1 MNYYICSELN
11 LIRMKILSIH
21 DLEKIRRSAETA
33 LRLRE
38 ESNDKVTEN
47 SCGLA
52 LGSQHLQILICGGTG
67 CKASSSHL
75 IADNLNKILKESGIA
90 DKVEVITTGCF
101 GFCEKGPIV
110 KIIPDNTFYTQV
122 TPEDAEEIVKEHI
135 IGGKKIERLLYT
147 DPKTEQKVSDSKHM
161 DFYRKQLRIALRN
174 CGFIDPENIEEYIA
188 RNGYV
193 ALANYL
199 LNHTPDRVIDVIK
212 RSGLRGRG
220 GGGFPTGLKWELTAR
235 QESDIKYVVCNADE
249 GDPGAFMD
257 RSIMEGD
264 PHSIIEAMALCGYS
278 IGASKGLVYIRA
290 EYPLAIHRLKTAI
303 TQAREYGLLGGHI
316 LGTDFCF
323 DIDIRY
329 GAGAFV
335 CGEETALIHSMEGK
349 RGEPTLKPPFPA
361 ESGYQNKP
369 TNVNN
374 VETLANIPII
384 LINGAEWFA
393 SIGTER
399 SKGTKVFALA
409 GKINNVGLI
418 EVPMGTTLREV
429 IYEIGG
435 GIKGDK
441 KFKAVQTGGPSGG
454 CLTEK
459 HLDTPIDFDNLL
471 AAGSMMGSGGMI
483 VMDEDDCMV
492 SVSRFYLDFTVEES
506 CGKCTPCRIGNKR
519 LLELL
524 NKITEGRG
532 TEKDLDTLAT
542 LGQVIKDTAL
552 CGLGQTSPNP
562 VLSTL
567 DNFYDEYLEH
577 VRDKTCRA
585 KQCKS
590 LLTYTINPEHC
601 IGCHLCAKNCPA
613 DAISGLVRKPH
624 VINPDKCIKCGMCMA
639 RCKFKAILVC

>member
-1 MNYYICSELN
+1 
-11 LIRMKILSIH
+11 MKVLTIH
-21 DLEKIRRSAETA
+21 DLKTIREKAEKA
-33 LRLRE
+33 LLLRE
-38 ESNDKVTEN
+38 QSNEVVAAQC
-47 SCGLA
+47 CGLA
-52 LGSQHLQILICGGTG
+52 VGTEHLQILICGGTG
-67 CKASSSHL
+67 CKASSSHV
-75 IADNLNKILKESGIA
+75 IAEKLQQALEKNNIA
-90 DKVEVITTGCF
+90 DKVDVITTGCF

-122 TPEDAEEIVKEHI
+122 IPGDAEEIVSEHI
-135 IGGKKIERLLYT
+135 IGGRKIERLLYI
-147 DPKTEQKVSDSKHM
+147 DPKTEQTVSDSKHM
-161 DFYRKQLRIALRN
+161 DFYRKQMRIALRN

-188 RNGYV
+188 LNGYT
-193 ALANYL
+193 ALADSL
-199 LNHTPDRVIDVIK
+199 LAKKPQEVIDLIK

-220 GGGFPTGLKWELTAR
+220 GGGFPTGKKWELAHK
-235 QESDIKYVVCNADE
+235 QQADMKYVVCNADE

-264 PHSIIEAMALCGYS
+264 PHSIIEAMAICGYS
-278 IGASKGLVYIRA
+278 IGSPKGLVYIRA
-290 EYPLAIHRLKTAI
+290 EYPLAIQRLKIAI
-303 TQAREYGLLGGHI
+303 AQAREYGLLGNNI
-316 LGTDFCF
+316 LGTDFSF
-323 DIDIRY
+323 DIEIRY

-361 ESGYQNKP
+361 EEGYLGKP

-384 LINGAEWFA
+384 LTKGPEWFS

-435 GIKGDK
+435 GIKGGK

-471 AAGSMMGSGGMI
+471 AEGSMMGSGGMI

-492 SVSRFYLDFTVEES
+492 SVARFYLDFTVEES

-524 NKITEGRG
+524 NKITQGRG
-532 TEKDLDTLAT
+532 TEKDLKTLST

-567 DNFYDEYLEH
+567 NNFYDEYLEH
-577 VRDKTCRA
+577 VKDKTCRA

-590 LLTYTINPEHC
+590 LLTYTISPELC

-613 DAISGLVRKPH
+613 DAIMGDVRKPH
-624 VINPDKCIKCGMCMA
+624 VINPETCIKCGMCMA
-639 RCKFKAILVC
+639 RCKFKAINVC

>member
-1 MNYYICSELN
+1 
-11 LIRMKILSIH
+11 MKVMTTE
-21 DLEKIRRSAETA
+21 DLKAVKAGASKR
-33 LRLRE
+33 LLLRE
-38 ESNDKVTEN
+38 QGDRTTDGLCHGLGPGTE
-47 SCGLA
+47 
-52 LGSQHLQILICGGTG
+52 HLQVLICGGTG
-67 CKASSSHL
+67 CKASSSAT
-75 IADNLNKILKESGIA
+75 ICEKIREKLKEKGI
-90 DKVEVITTGCF
+90 DSQVDVVTTGCF
-101 GFCEKGPIV
+101 GFCEKGPVV

-122 TPEDAEEIVKEHI
+122 KPEDAEEIVTGHI
-135 IGGKKIERLLYT
+135 IGGRRVERLLYE
-147 DPKTEQKVSDSKHM
+147 DPKTGEHVSDYKHIG
-161 DFYRKQLRIALRN
+161 FYRKQMRVALRN

-188 RNGYV
+188 RDGYM
-193 ALANYL
+193 ALADCI
-199 LNHTPDRVIDVIK
+199 LNKTPEDVIDEVT

-220 GGGFPTGLKWELTAR
+220 GGGFPTGVKWGFAR
-235 QESDIKYVVCNADE
+235 KSVSDIKYVVCNADE

-264 PHSIIEAMALCGYS
+264 PHSIVEAMAICGYS
-278 IGASKGLVYIRA
+278 TGSSRGLVYIRA

-303 TQAREYGLLGGHI
+303 AQAREYGLLGEDI
-316 LGTDFCF
+316 LGSGFSF
-323 DIDIRY
+323 DIEIRY

-349 RGEPTLKPPFPA
+349 RGEPTMKPPFPA
-361 ESGYQNKP
+361 ESGYLGKP

-374 VETLANIPII
+374 VETFANIPVI
-384 LINGAEWFA
+384 LTRGAGWFS
-393 SIGTER
+393 SIGTAK

-435 GIKGDK
+435 GIKGGK

-459 HLDTPIDFDNLL
+459 HLDIPIDFDTLL
-471 AAGSMMGSGGMI
+471 AEGSMMGSGGMI

-492 SVSRFYLDFTVEES
+492 SVARFYLDFTVEES

-519 LLELL
+519 LLETL

-532 TEKDLDTLAT
+532 TEADLKTLSV
-542 LGQVIKDTAL
+542 LGKVVKDTAL

-567 DNFYDEYLEH
+567 NNFYDEYLEH
-577 VRDKTCRA
+577 VRDHKCRA
-585 KQCKS
+585 RQCKA
-590 LLTYTINPEHC
+590 LLTYSIDSSLC

-613 DAISGLVRKPH
+613 DAIIGDVRKPH
-624 VINPDKCIKCGMCMA
+624 VINPNKCIRCGMCMA
-639 RCKFKAILVC
+639 RCRFKAISVY

>member
-1 MNYYICSELN
+1 
-11 LIRMKILSIH
+11 MKVLTIH
-21 DLEKIRRSAETA
+21 DLKIIKKRAEGT
-33 LRLRE
+33 LLLRE
-38 ESNDKVTEN
+38 ESNETVAMQC
-47 SCGLA
+47 CGLA
-52 LGSQHLQILICGGTG
+52 LGTEHLQILICGGTG
-67 CKASSSHL
+67 CKASDSHI
-75 IADNLNKILKESGIA
+75 IAERLQQALERNNIA
-90 DKVEVITTGCF
+90 DKVDIITTGCF

-122 TPEDAEEIVKEHI
+122 VPDDADEIVREHI
-135 IGGKKIERLLYT
+135 IGGRKIKRLLYI
-147 DPKTEQKVSDSKHM
+147 DPKTEKTVSDSKHM
-161 DFYRKQLRIALRN
+161 DFYRKQMRIALRN

-188 RNGYV
+188 LDGYM
-193 ALANYL
+193 ALADSL
-199 LNHTPDRVIDVIK
+199 LHKKPEEVIDVIK

-220 GGGFPTGLKWELTAR
+220 GGGFPTGKKWEFAYK
-235 QESDIKYVVCNADE
+235 QQADMKYVVCNADE

-264 PHSIIEAMALCGYS
+264 PHSIVEAMAVCGYS
-278 IGASKGLVYIRA
+278 IGSPKGLVYIRA
-290 EYPLAIHRLKTAI
+290 EYPLAIQRLKIAI
-303 TQAREYGLLGGHI
+303 AQAREYGLLGKNI
-316 LGTDFCF
+316 FGTDFSF
-323 DIDIRY
+323 DIEIRY

-361 ESGYQNKP
+361 EAGYLGKP

-384 LINGAEWFA
+384 LTKGVEWFA

-435 GIKGDK
+435 GIKGGK

-471 AAGSMMGSGGMI
+471 AEGSMMGSGGMI

-519 LLELL
+519 LLEML

-532 TEKDLDTLAT
+532 TMKDLDALST
-542 LGQVIKDTAL
+542 LGKVIKDTAL

-567 DNFYDEYLEH
+567 NNFYDEYVEH

-590 LLTYTINPEHC
+590 LLTYTINPELC
-601 IGCHLCAKNCPA
+601 IGCHLCFKHCPA
-613 DAISGLVRKPH
+613 DAILGDVRKPH

-639 RCKFKAILVC
+639 RCKFKAINVV

>member
-1 MNYYICSELN
+1 
-11 LIRMKILSIH
+11 MKVLTIH
-21 DLEKIRRSAETA
+21 DLKIIKKRAEGT
-33 LRLRE
+33 LLLRE
-38 ESNDKVTEN
+38 ESNEAVTEQC
-47 SCGLA
+47 CGLA
-52 LGSQHLQILICGGTG
+52 LGTEHLQILICGGTG
-67 CKASSSHL
+67 CKASDSHI
-75 IADNLNKILKESGIA
+75 IAERLQQALERNNIANKV
-90 DKVEVITTGCF
+90 DVITTGCF

-122 TPEDAEEIVKEHI
+122 VPDDADEIVREHI
-135 IGGKKIERLLYT
+135 IGGRKIERLLYI
-147 DPKTEQKVSDSKHM
+147 DPKTEKTVSDSKHM
-161 DFYRKQLRIALRN
+161 DFYRKQMRIALRN

-188 RNGYV
+188 LDGYM
-193 ALANYL
+193 ALADSL
-199 LNHTPDRVIDVIK
+199 LHKKPEEVIDVIK

-220 GGGFPTGLKWELTAR
+220 GGGFPTGLKWEFANK
-235 QESDIKYVVCNADE
+235 QKADMKYVVCNADE

-264 PHSIIEAMALCGYS
+264 PHSIVEAMAVCGYS
-278 IGASKGLVYIRA
+278 IGSPKGLVYIRA
-290 EYPLAIHRLKTAI
+290 EYPLAIQRLKIAI
-303 TQAREYGLLGGHI
+303 AQAREYGLLGKNI
-316 LGTDFCF
+316 FGTDFSF
-323 DIDIRY
+323 DIEIRY

-361 ESGYQNKP
+361 EAGYLGKP

-384 LINGAEWFA
+384 LTKGAEWFS

-435 GIKGDK
+435 GIKGGK

-471 AAGSMMGSGGMI
+471 AEGSMMGSGGMI

-519 LLELL
+519 LLEML

-532 TEKDLDTLAT
+532 TMKDLDALST
-542 LGQVIKDTAL
+542 LGKVIKDTAL

-567 DNFYDEYLEH
+567 NNFYDEYVEH

-590 LLTYTINPEHC
+590 LLTYTINPELC
-601 IGCHLCAKNCPA
+601 IGCHLCFKHCPA
-613 DAISGLVRKPH
+613 DAILGDVRKPH

-639 RCKFKAILVC
+639 RCKFKAINVC

>member
-1 MNYYICSELN
+1 MKVLTIDALQT
-11 LIRMKILSIH
+11 IRARAEKSLS
-21 DLEKIRRSAETA
+21 
-33 LRLRE
+33 LRE
-38 ESNDKVTEN
+38 ESNNRVAEG
-47 SCGLA
+47 SCGLST
-52 LGSQHLQILICGGTG
+52 GTTKMQILICGGTG
-67 CKASSSHL
+67 CKASSSHQ
-75 IADNLNKILKESGIA
+75 IAENFKAVLHNHEFEDRV
-90 DKVEVITTGCF
+90 DVITTGCF

-110 KIIPDNTFYTQV
+110 KIIPDNTFYVQV
-122 TPEDAEEIVKEHI
+122 CPDDVEEIVNEHI
-135 IGGKKIERLLYT
+135 IAGRKIDRLLYI
-147 DPKTEQKVSDSKHM
+147 DPKTEQTVSDSKHM
-161 DFYRKQLRIALRN
+161 AFYKKQIRIALRN
-174 CGFIDPENIEEYIA
+174 CGFINPENIDEYIA
-188 RNGYV
+188 RGGYLP
-193 ALANYL
+193 LAIGL
-199 LNHTPDRVIDVIK
+199 LEKKPFDIIDEIK
-212 RSGLRGRG
+212 KSGLRGRG
-220 GGGFPTGLKWELTAR
+220 GGGFPTGLKWETAQR
-235 QESDIKYVVCNADE
+235 QDSKIKYVVCNADE

-264 PHSIIEAMALCGYS
+264 PHSIIEAMIICGYS

-290 EYPLAIHRLKTAI
+290 EYPLAIKRLKIAI
-303 TQAREYGLLGGHI
+303 DQAREYGLLGDAI
-316 LGTDFCF
+316 FGTGFNF
-323 DIDIRY
+323 DIEIRY

-361 ESGYQNKP
+361 ESGYLGKP
-369 TNVNN
+369 TTVNN

-384 LINGAEWFA
+384 LEKGADWYA

-429 IYEIGG
+429 IYDIGG

-471 AAGSMMGSGGMI
+471 AVGSMMGSGGMI

-492 SVSRFYLDFTVEES
+492 SMARFYLDFTVEES

-519 LLELL
+519 LLEML
-524 NKITEGRG
+524 NKITEGNG
-532 TEKDLDTLAT
+532 EEKDLEALST
-542 LGQVIKDTAL
+542 LGRVVKDTAL

-567 DNFYDEYLEH
+567 DNFHDEYIEH
-577 VRDKTCRA
+577 VRDKKCRS
-585 KQCKS
+585 KHCKA
-590 LLTYTINPEHC
+590 LLTYIVNPERC
-601 IGCHLCAKNCPA
+601 IGCHLCAKHCPS
-613 DAISGLVRKPH
+613 DAIIGTVRKPH
-624 VINPDKCIKCGMCMA
+624 VINPERCIKCGMCMA
-639 RCKFKAILVC
+639 RCKFDAISVS